1 MTRVV
6 SALFAKAPTPGEVK
20 TRLARTIGD
29 DAACRLYR
37 ALGRRTA
44 RVLAKSGVE
53 ARVFF
58 TPPDAARE
66 VADWLGGDIPLHPQR
81 GETLGERMANAAAEL
96 STLGAERIVIVG
108 CDGPELTAPS
118 VREAVAAL
126 DDADLAFI
134 PTYDGGYILV
144 ALRRPA
150 PGLFE
155 DMAYGHDRVM
165 AETLERASAL
175 GLTVVALPVQRDL
188 DTVEDLA
195 YFPEWSTWRE

>member
-1 MTRVV
+1 MTRAVA
-6 SALFAKAPTPGEVK
+6 ALFAKAPTPGEVK
-20 TRLARTIGD
+20 TRLARAIGD

-44 RVLAKSGVE
+44 RVLAESGVE
-53 ARVFF
+53 VRVFF

-66 VADWLGGDIPLHPQR
+66 VAEWLGGDIPAHPQR
-81 GETLGERMANAAAEL
+81 GEALGERMANAAAEL
-96 STLGAERIVIVG
+96 SSLGADRIVIVG

-134 PTYDGGYILV
+134 PTHDGGYILV
-144 ALRRPA
+144 ALRRPT
-150 PGLFE
+150 PWLFE
-155 DMAYGHDRVM
+155 DMAYGHDRVLVR
-165 AETLERASAL
+165 TLARASTL
-175 GLTVVALPVQRDL
+175 GLTVVVLPVQRDL

-195 YFPEWSTWRE
+195 YFPEWSSWRV